1 MSPLSHARAGS
12 ILTPCRLNSRVRVS
26 GSHSEAI
33 SMCLCGDGSEKAG
46 HINFTQLFVRL
57 EMLVFA

>member
-1 MSPLSHARAGS
+1 
-12 ILTPCRLNSRVRVS
+12 
-26 GSHSEAI
+26 
-33 SMCLCGDGSEKAG
+33 MCLCGDGSEKAG